1 MRGKRSKQYRK
12 LMHQYGL
19 AFDFREPYQ
28 VLLSSEI
35 IKDAARCKMRLGQ
48 MLEGTLHGQIK
59 PMITQCCIR
68 YLYNA
73 QDGSNQEEKDGWIAV
88 AKDAERRRCGHHELE
103 EPMSEL
109 DCLRSV
115 VDPKDSGTNKHRYVI
130 ATQDVEVRKW
140 MRANVAGVPMIYIS
154 RSVMILEPMSGRT
167 EDVKNAEEKRKYRA
181 GLRDTRAKSAG
192 AKRKREE
199 EEEDDDDN
207 DDDNDEDVGEQN
219 GEIQNGETAKALPP
233 KKRKIKGPKGPN
245 PLSVKKAKKEKKE
258 KHGRPKI
265 PVKHWKPQI
274 PTNGDSSQPKVRG
287 KESKYKGEAEKRK
300 RKRAAKASGAD
311 TDQTNGGGQDA

>member
-68 YLYNA
+68 HLYNA
-73 QDGSNQEEKDGWIAV
+73 QDGNNQEEKDGWITV

-109 DCLRSV
+109 DCLKSV

-140 MRANVAGVPMIYIS
+140 MRQNVAGVPMIYIS

-167 EDVKNAEEKRKYRA
+167 EDVKSAEEKRKYRA

-192 AKRKREE
+192 EKRKREE
-199 EEEDDDDN
+199 EDDDD
-207 DDDNDEDVGEQN
+207 DENGEIVDELNGEMQN
-219 GEIQNGETAKALPP
+219 GESAAALTP
-233 KKRKIKGPKGPN
+233 KKRKLKGPKGPN
-245 PLSVKKAKKEKKE
+245 PLSVKRAKKEKKE

-265 PVKHWKPQI
+265 PVKHWKPQT
-274 PTNGDSSQPKVRG
+274 PTNGDSSQPKART
-287 KESKYKGEAEKRK
+287 KEAKYKGEAEKRK
-300 RKRAAKASGAD
+300 RKRAAKEPGTGAEAVQD
-311 TDQTNGGGQDA
+311 PTNDGGQ